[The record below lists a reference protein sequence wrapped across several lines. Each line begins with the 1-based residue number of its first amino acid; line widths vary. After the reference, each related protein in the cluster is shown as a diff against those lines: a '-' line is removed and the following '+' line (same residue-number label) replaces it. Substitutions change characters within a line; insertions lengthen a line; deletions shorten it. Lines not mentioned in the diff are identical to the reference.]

1 MVYLPLFYLSYVI
14 HTHLTTMYLGVISGN
29 LSFIFDHV
37 RRAITDTPR
46 VLQVINVIIKNV
58 YLVHIFTGGI
68 WTNMFKSQSDIIFL
82 CFDMDEMS
90 LINALIVV
98 HRIPPLLG
106 YNTVYP
112 VTFCCG
118 IIETSCRLC
127 ELSSRLKTLPRASL
141 LLSTTCRWQTFY
153 WCNENVHN
161 SLQYA

>member
-1 MVYLPLFYLSYVI
+1 MI
-14 HTHLTTMYLGVISGN
+14 HTHLTTMCLGVILGN
-29 LSFIFDHV
+29 LSFIFDRV
-37 RRAITDTPR
+37 RGAITDTPR
-46 VLQVINVIIKNV
+46 VLQVINVIIKKV

-68 WTNMFKSQSDIIFL
+68 WTNMFKSQSDIILL

-90 LINALIVV
+90 LINALIDVP
-98 HRIPPLLG
+98 RITPFAWLQYSISG
-106 YNTVYP
+106 YIFLWEDTNI
-112 VTFCCG
+112 CG

-161 SLQYA
+161 PRQCA